1 MKIVFLCYPTSNQTA
16 PHQAMAAFALAR
28 LENSVTY
35 LAWGNDLPADWL
47 TECAKGIKYKIYPK
61 RSWLSAFRFL
71 AAVARTLILAR
82 PDCLYVQGAHQ
93 TPFVL
98 WLLCLPARFEVVYH
112 TQDYL
117 DPGQNWF
124 YETCERLF
132 AKYADW
138 VISNEANRAR
148 FMASSYRLERMPEV
162 IRTAFPAWWQIPD
175 RDETYRQALIQ
186 ASGLGN
192 VDCLK
197 LIVAGGAYRVDR
209 MSPQLLDALAILPK
223 NYVVVFTACP
233 PGSTSRRLCEEHAR
247 RLKLD
252 KRVIFCETPDYKDM
266 LRLISACDIGIL
278 LYPNYCI
285 GHFYQS
291 PGRLTE
297 YLRCGL
303 PIVASNFPG
312 LELLVMKH
320 NLGEVADPY
329 SPASIAAAIRKLGDV
344 PEPESAMR
352 RQRLREVANADL
364 AYETQ
369 ALPVFEKVFGVEAL

>member
-1 MKIVFLCYPTSNQTA
+1 
-16 PHQAMAAFALAR
+16 MAAFTLAR
-28 LENSVTY
+28 QGNSVTF
-35 LAWGNDLPADWL
+35 LAWGNDAPADWL

-61 RSWLSAFRFL
+61 RSWFSAFRFL
-71 AAVARTLILAR
+71 LTVARTLILAR
-82 PDCLYVQGAHQ
+82 LDCLYVQGAQQ

-124 YETCERLF
+124 YEICERLF
-132 AKYADW
+132 AKHADW
-138 VISNEANRAR
+138 VIINEPNRAR
-148 FMASSYRLERMPEV
+148 FMASSYRIRKMPEV
-162 IRTAFPAWWQIPD
+162 IRTALPAWWQIPD
-175 RDETYRQALIQ
+175 RDETFRQALIKT
-186 ASGLGN
+186 SGLVN
-192 VDCLK
+192 VDHLR
-197 LIVAGGAYRVDR
+197 LIVAGGAYRDDR
-209 MSPQLLDALAILPK
+209 MSPQLLEALATLPT

-233 PGSTSRRLCEEHAR
+233 PGSTTRQRCEEHAR

-252 KRVIFCETPDYKDM
+252 NRVIFYEAPDYLDM

-278 LYPNYCI
+278 LYPNHCI

-303 PIVASNFPG
+303 PIVASQFPG

-320 NLGEVADPY
+320 RLGEVADSYIPE
-329 SPASIAAAIRKLGDV
+329 SIAIAIRKLGDV
-344 PEPESAMR
+344 LEPESAMR
-352 RQRLREVANADL
+352 RQRLRQVAQTDL

-369 ALPVFEKVFGVEAL
+369 ALPVFEKVLDVEAM